1 MTEIRAGI
9 IGAGY
14 IATWHADAIKA
25 TPGVRL
31 AAVCDVSRGAAEGL
45 AAGHGAQVF
54 TDVAELLA
62 SGTVDAVHILTPPH
76 LHRDLAIQCLEAG
89 VHVLVEKPVA
99 TSAAE
104 VAEMRVAAE
113 SAGKLFAA
121 GHNFLGIPAYQRL
134 KAMMQAGDLGRI
146 NSAEI
151 TWAFPLAPLR
161 SGPYGLWLLRDTK
174 NLLLELGP
182 HLFAFAHD
190 QFGAVEVQH
199 LTLGKPVQLPAAGK
213 RPQAWRIVARAGDVD
228 ITFNLQVV
236 ESFDDRSLALRGSG
250 GMARLDYAA
259 DTLSVSRENASDLV
273 VNPFRR
279 QMADAG
285 QHLREG
291 FVNLGRQVA
300 SLNRKSPYGLSFQ
313 GTFAAFYEGVRTG
326 TLDARFDGA
335 AAESVM
341 RAIDDA
347 LALVGPGWD
356 DPVHAPP
363 ATPPRPTALVI
374 GGTGF
379 IGRALTRKLVETGRD
394 VRVLSR
400 GSHGPF
406 ADIADHVEVMSV
418 SLRDADGL
426 RRAMEGI
433 EVVYDLAKSLDK
445 TWEDCLQNDV
455 AVTERIAQAALDAG
469 VQRFVYTGTIA
480 SYDMSDP
487 GVTITES
494 TGFGDDMS
502 DRNLYARSKA
512 ECEKRLMAMHRDK
525 GLPVV
530 IARPG
535 IVVGH
540 GGPLQHWGIGRWHG
554 ASAVRIWS
562 NGRNVLPF
570 VLIDDVAEALV
581 TMATHD
587 AAVGQSFNLV
597 GEPMLT
603 ARDYFDAI
611 HRRLGA
617 RIRVAP
623 GNLTV
628 FWAAD
633 AVKSLLKKHA
643 LRRSG
648 VIRPSLKDWKS
659 RAHLSPFDNAQAKR
673 VLDWQPEADRDA
685 FLRHA
690 VDEAGL
696 IGF

>member
-1 MTEIRAGI
+1 MGNIRAGI

-14 IATWHADAIKA
+14 IATWHADAIRQ
-25 TPGVRL
+25 TPGVDL

-45 AAGHGAQVF
+45 AAGRGAEVF
-54 TDVAELLA
+54 TDVAEMLA
-62 SGTVDAVHILTPPH
+62 SGKVDAVHILTPPH
-76 LHRDLAIQCLEAG
+76 LHKALAVQCLEAG

-104 VAEMRVAAE
+104 VAEMRAAAE
-113 SAGKLFAA
+113 EAGKLFAA
-121 GHNFLGIPAYQRL
+121 GHNFLGVPAYERL
-134 KAMMQAGDLGRI
+134 KAMMLAGELGRI

-161 SGPYGLWLLRDTK
+161 SGPYGLWLLRETK

-182 HLFAFAHD
+182 HLFAFAQD
-190 QFGAVEVQH
+190 LFGEIEVQH
-199 LTLGKPVQLPAAGK
+199 LTLGKPVQLPAAGQ
-213 RPQAWRIVARAGDVD
+213 RPQAWRVVARAGDVD
-228 ITFNLQVV
+228 ITFNLQIV
-236 ESFDDRSLALRGSG
+236 ESFDDRSVVLRGSG

-259 DTLSVSRENASDLV
+259 DALTVSRENASDLV

-291 FVNLGRQVA
+291 FVNLGRQVK
-300 SLNRKSPYGLSFQ
+300 SLNRKSPYGLSFL
-313 GTFAAFYEGVRTG
+313 GTFAAFYDGVRTG
-326 TLDARFDGA
+326 RLDARFDGA
-335 AAESVM
+335 SAEAVM

-347 LALVGPGWD
+347 LALVGDGWD
-356 DPVHAPP
+356 DPVHRPTR
-363 ATPPRPTALVI
+363 TPEPTALVI

-379 IGRALTRKLVETGRD
+379 IGRALTRKLVEQGRD

-418 SLRDADGL
+418 SLRDAEGL

-487 GVTITES
+487 SVMITES
-494 TGFGDDMS
+494 TGFAEDMT

-512 ECEKRLMAMHRDK
+512 ECEKRLMVMHRDK

-554 ASAVRIWS
+554 ASAVRIWG
-562 NGRNVLPF
+562 NGHNILPF

-581 TMATHD
+581 TMATHEN
-587 AAVGQSFNLV
+587 AVGQSFNLV
-597 GEPMLT
+597 GAPMLT

-643 LRRSG
+643 LRRHG

-659 RAHLSPFDNAQAKR
+659 RAHLSPFDNAQAR
-673 VLDWQPEADRDA
+673 QVLGWQPETDRDA
-685 FLRHA
+685 FLRAA